1 MLITVYFF
9 KHHILFYP
17 INTEDKQ
24 HLIRLLNPTAYNWRQ
39 LGEALRVTYGD
50 VKSIFNKRY
59 DDANNL
65 SEALQLWFDKQ
76 PSEEVIWYTLITA
89 VELAP
94 SNNFSMADDIRKFFP
109 TEVIDI
115 ILVL

>member
-1 MLITVYFF
+1 M
-9 KHHILFYP
+9 
-17 INTEDKQ
+17 
-24 HLIRLLNPTAYNWRQ
+24 
-39 LGEALRVTYGD
+39 
-50 VKSIFNKRY
+50 
-59 DDANNL
+59 
-65 SEALQLWFDKQ
+65 WFDKQ
-76 PSEEVIWYTLITA
+76 PSEEVTWYTLITA